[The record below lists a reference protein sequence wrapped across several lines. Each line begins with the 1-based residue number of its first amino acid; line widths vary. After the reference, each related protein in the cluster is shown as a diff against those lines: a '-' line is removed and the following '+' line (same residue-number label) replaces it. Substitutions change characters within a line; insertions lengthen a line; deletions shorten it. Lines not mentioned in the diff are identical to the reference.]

1 MQISAKVDTDW
12 KEASTSATHNCST
25 KSDVDDVGR

>member
-1 MQISAKVDTDW
+1 MQISAKVDRDW
-12 KEASTSATHNCST
+12 WEASTFAPHSCST